1 MVALLEQIL
10 AGLVSGGVFA
20 LLGVCLVVMYQ
31 IVGVLSFAQA
41 GVGGLGAC
49 AALLLQNQ
57 FGFSAIPATLGGIAA
72 GMLLGA
78 FVGWLM
84 ARFFMDASIETR
96 STVTIGLLVTI
107 MAIGN
112 RVLDG
117 KTYRFPDLFNG
128 ATVHLGG
135 IGLPVATVVETVLA
149 FLLAIGV
156 GLFLTRTRAGSQLRA
171 MSQRPTTAQLL
182 GIPVGRLTVAVWAFA
197 SGVSTLALLFV
208 LPTST
213 TSFPTLAYMILGALA
228 AALLGLLRHL
238 LLVAVGGL
246 AIGIIQSLVI
256 PTPFGNY
263 TDAVPFLIIMAIM
276 IYWRRKDVWSEAR

>member
-1 MVALLEQIL
+1 MIDQLL

-41 GVGGLGAC
+41 GIGGLGAC
-49 AALLLQNQ
+49 AALLLQDQ
-57 FGFSAIPATLGGIAA
+57 WGWDALSATLGGIAA

-78 FVGWLM
+78 LIGWLM

-96 STVTIGLLVTI
+96 STVTIGLLVTA

-112 RVLDG
+112 RILDG
-117 KTYRFPDLFNG
+117 KTYRFPDLFRG
-128 ATVHLGG
+128 ATVQVGG
-135 IGLPVATVVETVLA
+135 IGLPVASVVETALA
-149 FLLAIGV
+149 LVLAIGI

-182 GIPVGRLTVAVWAFA
+182 GIPVSRLTVAVWAFA

-228 AALLGLLRHL
+228 AALLGLLKHL
-238 LLVAVGGL
+238 ILVAVGGL
-246 AIGIIQSLVI
+246 LIGMVQSVII
-256 PTPFGNY
+256 PTPLGNY
-263 TDAVPFLIIMAIM
+263 TDAVPFLIIVVIM

>member
-1 MVALLEQIL
+1 MIDQIL

-41 GVGGLGAC
+41 GIGGLGAC

-57 FGFSAIPATLGGIAA
+57 FGWSTVPAILGGIAA
-72 GMLLGA
+72 GMLIGA
-78 FVGWLM
+78 LIGWIM
-84 ARFFMDASIETR
+84 ARFFIDASIETR

-112 RVLDG
+112 RILDG
-117 KTYRFPDLFNG
+117 KTYRFPDMFSG
-128 ATVHLGG
+128 ATIRVGG
-135 IGLPVATVVETVLA
+135 IGLPVASVVETVLA
-149 FLLAIGV
+149 IALALGI

-182 GIPVGRLTVAVWAFA
+182 GIPVGRLTVAVWSFA
-197 SGVSTLALLFV
+197 SGIATLALLFV

-238 LLVAVGGL
+238 LLVAIGGL
-246 AIGIIQSLVI
+246 LIGVVQSLII

-263 TDAVPFLIIMAIM
+263 TDAVPFLIIMVIM
-276 IYWRRKDVWSEAR
+276 VYWRRKDVWSEAR

>member
-1 MVALLEQIL
+1 MIDQIF

-20 LLGVCLVVMYQ
+20 LLGVCLVVMYR

-41 GVGGLGAC
+41 GIGGLGAC
-49 AALLLQNQ
+49 ASLLLQNQ
-57 FGFSAIPATLGGIAA
+57 FGWAALPATLGGVAA
-72 GMLLGA
+72 GALIGA
-78 FVGWLM
+78 LIGWLM
-84 ARFFMDASIETR
+84 SMLFADATIETR

-117 KTYRFPDLFNG
+117 KAYRFPDLFGG
-128 ATVHLGG
+128 ATARLGG
-135 IGLPVATVVETVLA
+135 IGLPLASIVET
-149 FLLAIGV
+149 LLAIALAIGI
-156 GLFLTRTRAGSQLRA
+156 GLFLNRTRAGAQLRA

-182 GIPVGRLTVAVWAFA
+182 GIPVTRLTIAVWAFA
-197 SGVSTLALLFV
+197 SGVSTLALIFV

-228 AALLGLLRHL
+228 AALFGLLKHL
-238 LLVAVGGL
+238 LLVAAGGL
-246 AIGIIQSLVI
+246 LIGIIQSVII

-263 TDAVPFLIIMAIM
+263 TDAVPFVIIMVIM

>member
-1 MVALLEQIL
+1 MIDQIL

-41 GVGGLGAC
+41 AIGGLGAC
-49 AALLLQNQ
+49 AALLLQNLL
-57 FGFSAIPATLGGIAA
+57 GWSTWPATLGGIAA

-78 FVGWLM
+78 LIGWIM
-84 ARFFMDASIETR
+84 ARFLIDASIETR
-96 STVTIGLLVTI
+96 STVTIGLLVTV

-112 RVLDG
+112 RILDG
-117 KTYRFPDLFNG
+117 KTYRFPDLFSG
-128 ATVHLGG
+128 TSVRIGG
-135 IGLPVATVVETVLA
+135 IGLPLASIVET
-149 FLLAIGV
+149 LLAIALAVGV
-156 GLFLTRTRAGSQLRA
+156 GLFLTRTNAGSQLRA

-182 GIPVGRLTVAVWAFA
+182 GIPVPRLTVAVWAAA

-238 LLVAVGGL
+238 LLAAVGGL
-246 AIGIIQSLVI
+246 LIGIVQSLII

-263 TDAVPFLIIMAIM
+263 TDAVPFVIIMAIM
-276 IYWRRKDVWSEAR
+276 VYWRRRDVWSEAR